1 MCRWQFDRFIPH
13 TGESISPTWIA
24 FTFSDHVTCEHQ
36 STMRYS
42 LDTSSSARIMGERE
56 EGGEGGREGGGGWRE
71 RGGGGGVRRSGEGE
85 G

>member
-13 TGESISPTWIA
+13 TGESISPTWIV

-36 STMRYS
+36 STMRS
-42 LDTSSSARIMGERE
+42 LLDTSSSARIMGEK
-56 EGGEGGREGGGGWRE
+56 EGGEKK
-71 RGGGGGVRRSGEGE
+71 GGGGGGG